1 MIWSATGLQLFLFF
15 EHQCRVWF
23 GYPCEVWTMT
33 TVPDLFFVPVNYI
46 KCRVALSELKVNFGR
61 VIGVQKVF
69 VVSLLSDT

>member
-1 MIWSATGLQLFLFF
+1 
-15 EHQCRVWF
+15 
-23 GYPCEVWTMT
+23 MT

-69 VVSLLSDT
+69 VVSPLSDT